1 MTWPFENDMDAIITK
16 LAKKNLSADK
26 RRNVLI
32 AAAIILATCLIVATA
47 LYFFYTQR
55 SSLNDA
61 EGRYQAIFTDLEMD
75 AVEELQKDSRLQVGA
90 SYLLGMISYGDYKL
104 TVRTMDEQ
112 LIRLAKYPAMN
123 GRLPENINEVAITQ
137 AFLAKAEISVGVG
150 GTITLDLGN
159 GSQQF
164 SVCGILPVETSNYS
178 LYVSD
183 AFVRELITEP
193 LYSAYI
199 NVPDTNG
206 WSKAA
211 IQGEI
216 SSIGA
221 QYGLKQQQIQYSTYY
236 FSLIQQRSSQYVTV
250 IAVVGIVVALA
261 AALVIYS
268 LFYVSI
274 IHKTNE
280 YGKLR
285 TIGTTAK
292 QVKHIVYRE
301 GRRLSFIGIPC
312 GVILGEISGFA
323 LVPDGWSLP
332 AALAVGL
339 AAAVFM
345 YFTIAVAV
353 NRPAQIAAQVT
364 PIEALRYSANCK
376 EVFSK
381 STKKLHRPLS
391 TIRLAILN
399 FIRNKKKT
407 ALTVCSLGVCGILL
421 MGSSAFFNS
430 IDPLNMARQNFPYGE
445 IEVELGS
452 YGAQM
457 YNSTQYYDVQ
467 RENMLTDEIL
477 RAIKDIDG
485 VIGVKEYTGAVLD
498 FHIPTGYIEP
508 FIVDGVSED
517 SQALLNEYLLA
528 GTADLQEISKN
539 NGILLTDAQWS
550 DIFGWDVSIG
560 EEIKVDLPNG
570 AVTTRKIMGI
580 VDANIPYGGN
590 NMVFVPIDTLYEL
603 MGLNNLTYQFVI
615 DTDDAEWETVKEQVQ
630 KLFPNAGGVYV
641 TTLDNWREAFQEKMT
656 AYRTPVYMFV
666 LFIGVFGIIN
676 LLNTLVTNVLTRRR
690 ELGILQAVG
699 AGGKQLSKMLLAEG
713 LLYTFGA
720 AILSITLGTLVGC
733 LMCHVFSSM
742 SVFGAVE
749 YHFPIFEMLAYFIV
763 MLVIQMVFSIL
774 TIRQIKKQS
783 LVDQIRELA

>member
-1 MTWPFENDMDAIITK
+1 MTWPFENDIDAIVSK

-26 RRNVLI
+26 RRNTLI
-32 AAAIILATCLIVATA
+32 VVAIILATCLIVATS

-55 SSLNDA
+55 SSINDA
-61 EGRYQAIFTDLEMD
+61 DGRYQAILTDLEMD
-75 AVEELQKDSRLQVGA
+75 AVEELQKDSRLQVGV
-90 SYLLGMISYGDYKL
+90 SHLLGMISYGDYKL

-112 LIRLAKYPAMN
+112 LIQLAKYPTMN

-137 AFLAKAEISVGVG
+137 AFLTKAEISIDISD
-150 GTITLDLGN
+150 TIMLDLGN
-159 GSQQF
+159 GNQQF

-183 AFVRELITEP
+183 AFVRKSITDP
-193 LYSAYI
+193 LYSVYI
-199 NVPDTNG
+199 NVSDTNG

-211 IQGEI
+211 IQAEI
-216 SSIGA
+216 SSIA
-221 QYGLKQQQIQYSTYY
+221 AEYGLKQQQIQYSTYY
-236 FSLIQQRSSQYVTV
+236 FSLIQQRSSQYMMV

-274 IHKTNE
+274 IRKTNE

-292 QVKHIVYRE
+292 QVKRIVYRE
-301 GRRLSFIGIPC
+301 GRSLSFIGIPC
-312 GVILGEISGFA
+312 GVIFGEISGFA
-323 LVPDGWSLP
+323 LVPDGWNLP
-332 AALAVGL
+332 TALVVGL
-339 AAAVFM
+339 VAAFFM
-345 YFTIAVAV
+345 YFTIAIAV

-364 PIEALRYSANCK
+364 PIEALRYSINCN

-391 TIRLAILN
+391 IIRLAILN
-399 FIRNKKKT
+399 FFRNKKKT

-421 MGSSAFFNS
+421 MGSSAYFNS

-445 IEVELGS
+445 IKVELGS

-457 YNSTQYYDVQ
+457 YNGTQYYDVQ

-477 RAIKDIDG
+477 RAIKNIDS
-485 VIGVKEYTGAVLD
+485 VIGVKEYVGAVLD

-508 FIVDGVSED
+508 CIVDGVSED
-517 SQALLNEYLLA
+517 SQALLNEYLIA

-539 NGILLTDAQWS
+539 NGILLVGTQWS

-560 EEIKVDLPNG
+560 EEIMVDLPNG
-570 AVTTRKIMGI
+570 TVTTRKIMGI
-580 VDANIPYGGN
+580 VDSNIPYGGY
-590 NMVFVPIDTLYEL
+590 NMVFIPIDTLYEL

-615 DTDDAEWETVKEQVQ
+615 DTDDAEWETVKEHVQ
-630 KLFPNAGGVYV
+630 KLFPNAEGVYI
-641 TTLDNWREAFQEKMT
+641 TTLDNWTETFQEKLT
-656 AYRTPVYMFV
+656 EYRTPVYMFV
-666 LFIGVFGIIN
+666 LFIGAFGIIN
-676 LLNTLVTNVLTRRR
+676 LLNTLVTNVLTRKR
-690 ELGILQAVG
+690 ELGILHAVG
-699 AGGKQLSKMLLAEG
+699 ANGKQLSKMLLVEG
-713 LLYTFGA
+713 LLYTLGA
-720 AILSITLGTLVGC
+720 AILSITLGTLVGH

-742 SVFGAVE
+742 SVFGVVK
-749 YHFPIFEMLAYFIV
+749 YHFPIFEMLAYFLF

-783 LVDQIRELA
+783 LVDQIRELT

>member
-1 MTWPFENDMDAIITK
+1 MTWPFENDINGILTK

-26 RRNVLI
+26 RRNTLI
-32 AAAIILATCLIVATA
+32 IVTIILAACLIVATA

-55 SSLNDA
+55 SSINDA
-61 EGRYQAIFTDLEMD
+61 DGRYQAVLTDLETD
-75 AVEELQKDSRLQVGA
+75 AVEKLQKDSRLQVGV
-90 SYLLGMISYGDYKL
+90 SHLLGMISYGDYKL

-112 LIRLAKYPAMN
+112 LMQLAKYPAMN
-123 GRLPENINEVAITQ
+123 GRLPENINEVAITR
-137 AFLAKAEISVGVG
+137 AFLTKAEISVDVG
-150 GTITLDLGN
+150 NTITLDLGN
-159 GSQQF
+159 GNQQF
-164 SVCGILPVETSNYS
+164 SVSGILPVEASNYS

-183 AFVRELITEP
+183 SFVRESISDP
-193 LYSAYI
+193 LYSVYI

-211 IQGEI
+211 IQDKI
-216 SSIGA
+216 SGIA
-221 QYGLKQQQIQYSTYY
+221 AEYGLKQQQIQYSTYY
-236 FSLIQQRSSQYVTV
+236 FSLIQQRSPQYVAV
-250 IAVVGIVVALA
+250 IAVVAIVVALV

-274 IHKTNE
+274 IRKTNE

-292 QVKHIVYRE
+292 QVKRIVYRE
-301 GRRLSFIGIPC
+301 GRSLSFIGIPC

-332 AALAVGL
+332 AALIIGL
-339 AAAVFM
+339 TGAMFM
-345 YFTIAVAV
+345 YFTIAVAI

-364 PIEALRYSANCK
+364 PMEALRYSTGCS

-381 STKKLHRPLS
+381 STKKLHRPL
-391 TIRLAILN
+391 TIIRLAILN
-399 FIRNKKKT
+399 FFRNRKKS

-421 MGSSAFFNS
+421 MGSSAYFNS

-467 RENMLTDEIL
+467 RENMLTGKIL
-477 RAIKDIDG
+477 RAIKAIDG
-485 VIGVKEYTGAVLD
+485 VIGVKEYAGAVLD

-508 FIVDGVSED
+508 CIVDGVPED
-517 SQALLNEYLLA
+517 SQALLNEYLIA
-528 GTADLQEISKN
+528 GTADLQEISEN
-539 NGILLTDAQWS
+539 NGILLTDAQWA
-550 DIFGWDVSIG
+550 DIYGWDVAIG
-560 EEIKVDLPNG
+560 EEITVDLPNG
-570 AVTTRKIMGI
+570 AVIKRKIMGI
-580 VDANIPYGGN
+580 VDANIPYGGY
-590 NMVFVPIDTLYEL
+590 NMVFIPIDTLYEL

-615 DTDDAEWETVKEQVQ
+615 DTDDAEWENVKDQVQ
-630 KLFPNAGGVYV
+630 KLFPDAGGVYV
-641 TTLDNWREAFQEKMT
+641 TTLDDWTEAFQEKL
-656 AYRTPVYMFV
+656 AEYRTPVYMFV

-676 LLNTLVTNVLTRRR
+676 LLNTLVTNVLTRKR

-699 AGGKQLSKMLLAEG
+699 ADGRQLSKMLLAEG
-713 LLYTFGA
+713 LLYTLGA
-720 AILSITLGTLVGC
+720 ASLSVTLGTPAGY

-749 YHFPIFEMLAYFIV
+749 YHFPIIEMLAYFLL
-763 MLVIQMVFSIL
+763 MLAIQMFFSIL
-774 TIRQIKKQS
+774 AIRQINKQS
-783 LVDQIRELA
+783 LVEQIR